1 MKTPRN
7 ARFGNPIDRENGL
20 DVVEP
25 GTELVADLFELGTQ
39 AVPLVQE
46 VDQIVLAEEMVE
58 MMRGSSE
65 AFIVAVDDQI
75 VVLRA

>member
-1 MKTPRN
+1 VRATLGTAECRYVS
-7 ARFGNPIDRENGL
+7 L

-25 GTELVADLFELGTQ
+25 GTEFVANLFELRTQ